1 LPFNPRVRFHFFCSQ
16 PAAPA
21 PPEHLLVGDRRVVLR
36 FVRHPRARRYV
47 LRLQPDGTARV
58 TVPRGGSLREAHAF
72 CQRQT
77 PWLARQLQRLA
88 DRPVAPEPWTAG
100 ARIWWRGSEVEIV
113 AAGPDTVAL
122 GEDVVRVP
130 AAMPDLRPA
139 LEAHLRR
146 LAMWELPVRLRELA
160 AAAGLIVSGISVRNQ
175 RTRWGSCSRRG
186 HISLNWRLVRA
197 PAAVRDYVLWH
208 ELAHLR
214 QPNHSARF
222 WAEVERLCPGWREAE
237 RWLKQ
242 HGHRLR

>member
-1 LPFNPRVRFHFFCSQ
+1 MRLNFLFGQ
-16 PAAPA
+16 PPA
-21 PPEHLLVGDRRVVLR
+21 PTPPDHLVVGEQRVALR
-36 FVRHPRARRYV
+36 YVRHPRARRYL
-47 LRLQPDGTARV
+47 LRLLPDGAARV
-58 TVPRGGSLREAHAF
+58 TIPRGGSAAEAYAF
-72 CQRQT
+72 CRRQT

-88 DRPVAPEPWTAG
+88 TPPTTTAPWLVGTK
-100 ARIWWRGSEVEIV
+100 IWWRGAEVEIV
-113 AAGPDTVAL
+113 PAGPEKVSV
-122 GEDVVRVP
+122 GEEEISVRP
-130 AAMPDLRPA
+130 DAPDLRPA

-146 LAMWELPVRLRELA
+146 LAARELPARLCELA
-160 AAAGLIVSGISVRNQ
+160 ARAGLRVAGISVRNQ

-197 PAAVRDYVLWH
+197 PAFVRDYVLWH

-242 HGHRLR
+242 HSHRLR